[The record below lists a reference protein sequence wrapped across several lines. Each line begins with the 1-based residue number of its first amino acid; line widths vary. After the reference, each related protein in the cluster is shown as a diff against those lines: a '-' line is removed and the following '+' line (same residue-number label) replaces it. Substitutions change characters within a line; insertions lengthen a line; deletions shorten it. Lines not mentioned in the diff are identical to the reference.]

1 MSKFQK
7 CVVCQ
12 SIETRTVFNINFS
25 AIPICQA
32 CSRTI
37 FLQEATWLSGL
48 PIPQEVKERKITT
61 ANKHTLS
68 TEIALE
74 LDGIAM
80 VLERH
85 PDLGGSR
92 EIERLNAVIAR
103 LRT

>member
-1 MSKFQK
+1 MLSAQSYCIKCESALFSQPSPCPKCDAYDAAVMKVINGRASKTAE
-7 CVVCQ
+7 
-12 SIETRTVFNINFS
+12 S
-25 AIPICQA
+25 PD
-32 CSRTI
+32 
-37 FLQEATWLSGL
+37 SGAA
-48 PIPQEVKERKITT
+48 PTT
-61 ANKHTLS
+61 NTLS

>member
-1 MSKFQK
+1 MNMGGFYTPEVEFQK
-7 CVVCQ
+7 YVEHLGV
-12 SIETRTVFNINFS
+12 ELAFLEAENKRL
-25 AIPICQA
+25 QA
-32 CSRTI
+32 KVESVST
-37 FLQEATWLSGL
+37 
-48 PIPQEVKERKITT
+48 
-61 ANKHTLS
+61 NTLS

-85 PDLGGSR
+85 PDLGSR